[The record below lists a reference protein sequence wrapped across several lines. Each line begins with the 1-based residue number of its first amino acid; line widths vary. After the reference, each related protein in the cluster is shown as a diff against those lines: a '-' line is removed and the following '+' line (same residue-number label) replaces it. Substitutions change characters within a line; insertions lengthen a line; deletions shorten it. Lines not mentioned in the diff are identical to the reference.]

1 MKNGKKV
8 VNEYKKELDDLL
20 DNNREKEQNAN
31 NQINFEK
38 IKKIE

>member
-1 MKNGKKV
+1 MLENNTK
-8 VNEYKKELDDLL
+8 
-20 DNNREKEQNAN
+20 DNNRQKEQNAN